1 MYDRFSFTLTAH
13 LPSTQDRGSNI
24 YQFLQQA
31 CRRQLACFPDVRRW
45 EQTDDIF
52 QQSVMKLV
60 RAVGASPPQSRRH
73 LENLAAL
80 QVRRTLIDLARRY
93 AASLTMNRDHWTP
106 GCRRCDVHAT
116 ESAVDSSAETS
127 PESLLEWS
135 ELHEQVDQLPPED
148 REVFQL
154 IWYRGMDKPAVA
166 ELLSVDLRTIQ
177 RRWRSARQMLTG
189 RLVRMPSL

>member
-1 MYDRFSFTLTAH
+1 
-13 LPSTQDRGSNI
+13 
-24 YQFLQQA
+24 
-31 CRRQLACFPDVRRW
+31 
-45 EQTDDIF
+45 
-52 QQSVMKLV
+52 
-60 RAVGASPPQSRRH
+60 
-73 LENLAAL
+73 
-80 QVRRTLIDLARRY
+80 
-93 AASLTMNRDHWTP
+93 MNRDHWTP